1 MYRPDSSGIGSLR
14 SRFTNDSLETA
25 SGPKVIVMCFD
36 RLERDLDNA
45 LTSIANEDHDA
56 TNSLLRHAQD
66 LIGEMVA
73 MLDVDAW
80 EHAPALLSVYDY
92 LLRRLAQA
100 NALKDAAAVR
110 EARHLISELG
120 EGFRG
125 AAETVAAAP
134 TTGATHSATHAT
146 ANPATEH
153 TAPLSFDAAGGVER
167 PRLSVRA

>member
-1 MYRPDSSGIGSLR
+1 MYNSDSFASGSLR
-14 SRFTNDSLETA
+14 SRFTDDSLETA

-45 LTSIANEDHDA
+45 LCSIENEDHDA

-66 LIGEMVA
+66 LIAEMVA
-73 MLDVDAW
+73 MLDVTAW

-100 NALKDAAAVR
+100 NVLKDAAAVR
-110 EARHLISELG
+110 EARHLISEIG

-125 AAETVAAAP
+125 AAEIVVAA
-134 TTGATHSATHAT
+134 SATVETPAT
-146 ANPATEH
+146 AHPIDQPA
-153 TAPLSFDAAGGVER
+153 PSPFGAAAIAER